1 MVQPKQLKEG
11 LPRATHIELRREEL
25 MTILMIRNSRALAAT
40 PAKESD
46 TLLTRD
52 ELVRACDF
60 HNLIPL
66 DKKVLER
73 WIDEEAIA
81 EDDAKCTRDYTWWLG
96 QRYTAVLDERL
107 PDSRLVK
114 YLIEQWETVKEL
126 FPEHERETRRK
137 RLDKLL
143 NMMETLERETDHG
156 KIPDITKQETQGH
169 ESKWNNYHLDDETT
183 NTNQNS

>member
-25 MTILMIRNSRALAAT
+25 FTILMMRNTRALAQR
-40 PAKESD
+40 E
-46 TLLTRD
+46 TLGNDFSEAIR
-52 ELVRACDF
+52 RADNAGLLF
-60 HNLIPL
+60 I
-66 DKKVLER
+66 DKQVLNR
-73 WIDEEAIA
+73 WLDEEAIQ
-81 EDDAKCTRDYTWWLG
+81 EDDARCTRDYAWWLG

-114 YLIEQWETVKEL
+114 YLIEQWEVVKQL
-126 FPEHERETRRK
+126 FPEHERETRK
-137 RLDKLL
+137 NRLEKLL

-169 ESKWNNYHLDDETT
+169 ESKWNNYHVDNEETN
-183 NTNQNS
+183 NTNNNS